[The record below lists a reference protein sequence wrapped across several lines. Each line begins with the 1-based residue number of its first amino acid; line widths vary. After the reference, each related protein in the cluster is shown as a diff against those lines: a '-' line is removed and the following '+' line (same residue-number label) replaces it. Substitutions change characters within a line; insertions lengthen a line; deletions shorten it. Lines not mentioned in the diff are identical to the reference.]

1 VTISKRNSRKNLEF
15 LIFSDGAT
23 MHNHFVG
30 DISEPSSCSYLIK
43 FYSNLLCKFKKFKGK
58 QEKVNQ
64 IKCYIDKK
72 VQNESKIT
80 LEVGLKGEST
90 PEE

>member
-1 VTISKRNSRKNLEF
+1 
-15 LIFSDGAT
+15 
-23 MHNHFVG
+23 MHSHFVS
-30 DISEPSSCSYLIK
+30 DISEPSSCSYSIK
-43 FYSNLLCKFKKFKGK
+43 FYSKLLCDKSKFKGK

-72 VQNESKIT
+72 VQNESKTT
-80 LEVGLKGEST
+80 LEVGLKGESS